1 MLWYTARRI
10 LQLIPVFFGAT
21 LLLYFMVYKLPGD
34 PTAAL
39 GGGRPLTPAVR
50 EQIRE
55 QYHLND
61 SFFQQYWIYIKGIF
75 TFDFGQ
81 SFSGR
86 PVLDVMQQ
94 TFPTTIK
101 LAVMALI
108 IEAVL
113 GIVIGV
119 IAGLRR
125 GGWFD
130 STVLVTSLVVIAI
143 PIFVLGF
150 LAQFVI
156 GVKWGLAP
164 VTVGGNTSIQNLLLP
179 AFVLALVSIAY
190 ILRLT
195 RNSVAEVAGADH
207 VRTATAK
214 GLGRPR
220 VVTVHILRNSL
231 IPVVTFLG
239 ADLGALMA
247 GAVVTEGIFNING
260 IGQTVFR
267 SVQIGEAPT
276 VVSIVTVLVLI
287 YLIANLVVD
296 LLYALIDPRIRYA

>member
-1 MLWYTARRI
+1 MVWYTARRI
-10 LQLIPVFFGAT
+10 LQLIPVFFRAT
-21 LLLYFMVYKLPGD
+21 LLLYFMVLQAAGD

-50 EQIRE
+50 EQIRAVPP
-55 QYHLND
+55 QRQLLPAVLD
-61 SFFQQYWIYIKGIF
+61 LSQGIF

-125 GGWFD
+125 GDGFD
-130 STVLVTSLVVIAI
+130 STVLVASLIVIAI

-164 VTVGGNTSIQNLLLP
+164 VTVGGKTSIQNLLLP
-179 AFVLALVSIAY
+179 AFVLALC
-190 ILRLT
+190 
-195 RNSVAEVAGADH
+195 
-207 VRTATAK
+207 
-214 GLGRPR
+214 
-220 VVTVHILRNSL
+220 
-231 IPVVTFLG
+231 
-239 ADLGALMA
+239 
-247 GAVVTEGIFNING
+247 
-260 IGQTVFR
+260 R
-267 SVQIGEAPT
+267 SPT
-276 VVSIVTVLVLI
+276 SCG
-287 YLIANLVVD
+287 
-296 LLYALIDPRIRYA
+296 

>member
-1 MLWYTARRI
+1 MVWYTIRRI

-39 GGGRPLTPAVR
+39 GGGRPLTEAVR
-50 EQIRE
+50 NQIRE

-61 SFFQQYWIYIKGIF
+61 NFFTQYWLYLKGIF
-75 TFDFGQ
+75 TFDFGT

-94 TFPTTIK
+94 AFPVTIR
-101 LAVMALI
+101 LAIMALI
-108 IEAVL
+108 FEAVF
-113 GIVIGV
+113 GIVFGV
-119 IAGLRR
+119 IAGMRK

-130 STVLVTSLVVIAI
+130 STVLVISLIVIAI
-143 PIFVLGF
+143 PIFVIGF
-150 LAQFVI
+150 IAQFVI

-164 VTVGGNTSIQNLLLP
+164 VTVGGNDGIANLVLP
-179 AFVLALVSIAY
+179 AIVLASGSFAY
-190 ILRLT
+190 VLRLT
-195 RNSVAEVAGADH
+195 RSSVAENATADH

-220 VVTVHILRNSL
+220 VVSVHILRNSL

-287 YLIANLVVD
+287 YLIANLAVD
-296 LLYALIDPRIRYA
+296 LLYAVIDPRIRYA